1 MVVGNKKFGAVSY
14 VIVGGSG
21 AILPQKIFVFFYPY
35 RTAIFMHFL
44 KQIFGYT
51 ALHYDVGLDLQLSTC
66 MICLCKYHNSSLR
79 GTRKL
84 DKLRATMVYLFIKL
98 CQLKGRVTTT
108 AYDNYCAWVL
118 LPTHRVNFP
127 WHRAAIF

>member
-1 MVVGNKKFGAVSY
+1 MVVGNKKFGVVSY

-51 ALHYDVGLDLQLSTC
+51 ALNYAVDRLDLQLSTC
-66 MICLCKYHNSSLR
+66 MICLCKYHNS
-79 GTRKL
+79 
-84 DKLRATMVYLFIKL
+84 
-98 CQLKGRVTTT
+98 VTQG
-108 AYDNYCAWVL
+108 D
-118 LPTHRVNFP
+118 
-127 WHRAAIF
+127 